1 MRHMLCVAH
10 LPCST
15 LITLPGKI
23 PAFVSL
29 SCTGTRGGEI
39 SDGGGRG
46 TPGCRRKWQGAF
58 RPRRMEMLLDSEGFW
73 RCDKLRIRAVM
84 LLFTLQLEALEITP
98 TSPLVPYINW
108 LYPRTQAE
116 F

>member
-1 MRHMLCVAH
+1 MTKSCLDNHQTKIKCNLTANTKNYNSLRFLYLTRVTI
-10 LPCST
+10 ST
-15 LITLPGKI
+15 TCY
-23 PAFVSL
+23 FYR
-29 SCTGTRGGEI
+29 TRADI
-39 SDGGGRG
+39 
-46 TPGCRRKWQGAF
+46 A
-58 RPRRMEMLLDSEGFW
+58 
-73 RCDKLRIRAVM
+73 AM

>member
-1 MRHMLCVAH
+1 M
-10 LPCST
+10 
-15 LITLPGKI
+15 
-23 PAFVSL
+23 
-29 SCTGTRGGEI
+29 
-39 SDGGGRG
+39 
-46 TPGCRRKWQGAF
+46 CRYIA
-58 RPRRMEMLLDSEGFW
+58 
-73 RCDKLRIRAVM
+73 AM

>member
-1 MRHMLCVAH
+1 MVVGDEMH
-10 LPCST
+10 LRKPYQYIISPLAC
-15 LITLPGKI
+15 
-23 PAFVSL
+23 
-29 SCTGTRGGEI
+29 GTYI
-39 SDGGGRG
+39 
-46 TPGCRRKWQGAF
+46 A
-58 RPRRMEMLLDSEGFW
+58 
-73 RCDKLRIRAVM
+73 AM

>member
-1 MRHMLCVAH
+1 MGSFQ
-10 LPCST
+10 LPDKC
-15 LITLPGKI
+15 KI
-23 PAFVSL
+23 IA
-29 SCTGTRGGEI
+29 
-39 SDGGGRG
+39 
-46 TPGCRRKWQGAF
+46 A
-58 RPRRMEMLLDSEGFW
+58 
-73 RCDKLRIRAVM
+73 M

>member
-1 MRHMLCVAH
+1 MIGGLAF
-10 LPCST
+10 ST
-15 LITLPGKI
+15 
-23 PAFVSL
+23 AS
-29 SCTGTRGGEI
+29 
-39 SDGGGRG
+39 
-46 TPGCRRKWQGAF
+46 A
-58 RPRRMEMLLDSEGFW
+58 
-73 RCDKLRIRAVM
+73 AM

>member
-1 MRHMLCVAH
+1 MLSV
-10 LPCST
+10 
-15 LITLPGKI
+15 G
-23 PAFVSL
+23 
-29 SCTGTRGGEI
+29 RNI
-39 SDGGGRG
+39 SDVGERE
-46 TPGCRRKWQGAF
+46 TPGYRRECQESLRQKGIDIF
-58 RPRRMEMLLDSEGFW
+58 MDMEGFW
-73 RCDKLRIRAVM
+73 PGDDCRIIAAM